1 MMSTA
6 VLMDNFK
13 QRDHDMDLFFRRFR
27 GLKATWQI
35 ASITG
40 FFLLIAT
47 IISTLVTLSIFEMR
61 RSADEIDDS
70 RARKAA
76 EVAILSVKQRL
87 SATVRDNAIWDDA
100 YSAMDAEGAAGWAYD
115 NWGKTSE
122 DYELYD
128 GAVVIAR
135 DGTVLSAFWKGV
147 PIDPYEKFGEGFQ
160 QQVRM
165 ANTLD
170 TDPRMNFHRA
180 GDAVIL
186 MGSLALQPYSDTPEG
201 NSYNVLTFFKIV
213 SPQVV
218 EQIAQEYQ
226 LKDLSLV
233 LSAPRSDLLQ
243 LPIRDIAGQP
253 ISYLQW
259 PREMPGSRVYQ
270 QVLGS
275 LTAALLLLIVFLASV
290 LFAGS
295 VEARRLH
302 FIAAREKWNATHD
315 RLSGLLNRAGL
326 LDVLKLRDA
335 TPSGA
340 LSLHLIDLDGFKQVN
355 DAWGHAVG
363 DELIK
368 LVSQR
373 LRAVCG
379 PTITVARLG
388 GDEFALIKS
397 DARDAA
403 QFSET
408 IIAAM
413 AEPFDIGGRVIEIGA
428 SIGFAYDDKDAPP
441 LELLRRADM
450 SLYQA
455 KESGRG
461 RAIEFS
467 KALDEERDRLAGL
480 EGQLRAAINNGTIR
494 PVFQPLVSAST
505 GRICG
510 VEALARWQTAA
521 GFVSPEVF
529 IPLAERS
536 GLIDA
541 LGMRILER
549 AIIAARDWQG
559 LEVAVNVSPVQ
570 LCNPSFP
577 QQVLDLLQREGFD
590 PKRLTL
596 EITEGV
602 LMSNPESARRA
613 MDKLRQF
620 GIKFALDDFGCGYA
634 SIGAL
639 RQFGFERMKIDRSL
653 VWASQD
659 AGQGTHVLEA
669 TIALAAALEIPV
681 TAEGVETSMQA
692 DLLRSVGCQQLQGY
706 LVGKPMTAE
715 ELEREIE
722 SLGAAA

>member
-1 MMSTA
+1 M
-6 VLMDNFK
+6 N
-13 QRDHDMDLFFRRFR
+13 LFFRRFR
-27 GLKATWQI
+27 GLRATWQI
-35 ASITG
+35 ASITA

-61 RSADEIDDS
+61 QSADAIDDG

-76 EVAILSVKQRL
+76 EVAVLSVKQRL

-100 YSAMDAEGAAGWAYD
+100 YAAMDAEGAASWAYD

-135 DGTVLSAFWKGV
+135 DGTVLSAHWKGIA
-147 PIDPYEKFGEGFQ
+147 IDPYEKFGNAFQ
-160 QQVRM
+160 QQVRT
-165 ANTLD
+165 ANMPG
-170 TDPRMNFHRA
+170 TDPLMNFHRV
-180 GDAVIL
+180 GNAVVL
-186 MGSLALQPYSDTPEG
+186 MASLALQPYSGTPDG

-218 EQIAQEYQ
+218 EHISREYQ
-226 LKDLSLV
+226 LKNLSLV
-233 LSAPRSDLLQ
+233 WSSPRSDFLH
-243 LPIRDIAGQP
+243 LPIHNIAGQAVA
-253 ISYLQW
+253 YLEW
-259 PREMPGSRVYQ
+259 PRELPGSRVYH
-270 QVLGS
+270 QVLGY
-275 LTAALLLLIVFLASV
+275 LTTALILLIVFLGSV
-290 LFAGS
+290 LVAGS

-302 FIAAREKWNATHD
+302 LMAAREKWNATHD
-315 RLSGLLNRAGL
+315 RLSELLNRAGL
-326 LDVLKLRDA
+326 LDTLKSQDA
-335 TPSGA
+335 TKRA
-340 LSLHLIDLDGFKQVN
+340 LSLHLLDLDGFKQVN

-373 LRAVCG
+373 LRSVCG
-379 PTITVARLG
+379 PHITVARLG

-397 DARDAA
+397 DAGDAA
-403 QFSET
+403 QFSEKV
-408 IIAAM
+408 IAAM
-413 AEPFDIGGRVIEIGA
+413 AEPFDIGGRIIEIGA
-428 SIGFAYDDKDAPP
+428 SVGFAYGDEDVAP

-461 RAIEFS
+461 RAVEFS

-480 EGQLRAAINNGTIR
+480 EGQLRAAINYGTIR
-494 PVFQPLVSAST
+494 PVFQPLVSANT

-510 VEALARWQTAA
+510 AEALARWKTAA

-536 GLIDA
+536 GLIDL
-541 LGMRILER
+541 LGMRILEQ
-549 AIIAARDWQG
+549 AISAARGWQE
-559 LEVAVNVSPVQ
+559 LELAVNVSPIQ
-570 LCNPSFP
+570 LCNPAFA

-602 LMSNPESARRA
+602 LMSNPEFARRA

-620 GIKFALDDFGCGYA
+620 GVKFALDDFGCGYA

-639 RQFGFERMKIDRSL
+639 REFGFERMKIDRSL

-669 TIALAAALEIPV
+669 TVALAAALEIPV
-681 TAEGVETSMQA
+681 TAEGVETSSQA

-715 ELEREIE
+715 ELEEEIK
-722 SLGAAA
+722 SWAAAA

>member
-1 MMSTA
+1 M
-6 VLMDNFK
+6 NP
-13 QRDHDMDLFFRRFR
+13 FFRRFR

-40 FFLLIAT
+40 FFLLIAAT
-47 IISTLVTLSIFEMR
+47 ISTLVTLSIFEMR
-61 RSADEIDDS
+61 QAADEIDDG

-76 EVAILSVKQRL
+76 EVAIFSVKQRL

-100 YSAMDAEGAAGWAYD
+100 YSAMDAEGAANWAYD

-128 GAVVIAR
+128 GAAVIAR
-135 DGTVLSAFWKGV
+135 DGTVLSAHWKGV
-147 PIDPYEKFGEGFQ
+147 AIDPYEKFGEAFQ
-160 QQVRM
+160 QQVRI
-165 ANTLD
+165 ANKLGR
-170 TDPRMNFHRA
+170 DPLMNFHRVD
-180 GDAVIL
+180 DAVVL
-186 MGSLALQPYSDTPEG
+186 MGSLALQPYSDTPDDT
-201 NSYNVLTFFKIV
+201 SYNVLTFFEIL

-218 EQIAQEYQ
+218 EHISQEYQ
-226 LKDLSLV
+226 LKNLSLV
-233 LSAPRSDLLQ
+233 SADPRPDLLQ
-243 LPIRDIAGQP
+243 LPIRDIGGQP
-253 ISYLQW
+253 IAYLQW
-259 PREMPGSRVYQ
+259 PHELPGSRVFH
-270 QVLGS
+270 QVLDS
-275 LTAALLLLIVFLASV
+275 LTAALILLVLFLASV
-290 LFAGS
+290 LVAGS

-302 FIAAREKWNATHD
+302 SMAAREKWNATHD

-326 LDVLKLRDA
+326 LDVLKPQDA
-335 TPSGA
+335 PSYKSS
-340 LSLHLIDLDGFKQVN
+340 SLHLVDLDGFKQVN

-368 LVSQR
+368 LVSQS
-373 LRAVCG
+373 
-379 PTITVARLG
+379 PHITVARLG

-397 DARDAA
+397 DASDAA
-403 QFSET
+403 QFSEKV
-408 IIAAM
+408 IAAM
-413 AEPFDIGGRVIEIGA
+413 AEPFDIVGRTIEIGA
-428 SIGFAYDDKDAPP
+428 SVGFAYCEAGVPP

-461 RAIEFS
+461 RAVEFS

-510 VEALARWQTAA
+510 AEALARWKTPA

-541 LGMRILER
+541 VGMRVLEQ
-549 AIIAARDWQG
+549 AVAAARHWQG
-559 LEVAVNVSPVQ
+559 LELAVNVSPVQ
-570 LCNPSFP
+570 LCNPSFA
-577 QQVLDLLQREGFD
+577 QQVLDLLQREGLD

-602 LMSNPESARRA
+602 LMSNPEFARRA
-613 MDKLRQF
+613 MDQLRRF
-620 GIKFALDDFGCGYA
+620 GVKFALDDFGCGYA

-639 RQFGFERMKIDRSL
+639 REFGFERMKIDRSL

-659 AGQGTHVLEA
+659 AGQGAHVLEA
-669 TIALAAALEIPV
+669 TVALAVALEIPV
-681 TAEGVETSMQA
+681 TAEGVETSKQA

-715 ELEREIE
+715 ELEEEIK
-722 SLGAAA
+722 SLAAVA